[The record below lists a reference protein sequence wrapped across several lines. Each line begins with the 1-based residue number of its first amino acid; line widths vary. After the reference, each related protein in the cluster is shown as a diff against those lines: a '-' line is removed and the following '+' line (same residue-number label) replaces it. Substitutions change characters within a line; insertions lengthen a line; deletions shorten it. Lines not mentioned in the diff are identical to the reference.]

1 MHDLFINFFITEN
14 TELNSLKA
22 DPQISLNLLI

>member
-1 MHDLFINFFITEN
+1 MHDLFNFFITEN